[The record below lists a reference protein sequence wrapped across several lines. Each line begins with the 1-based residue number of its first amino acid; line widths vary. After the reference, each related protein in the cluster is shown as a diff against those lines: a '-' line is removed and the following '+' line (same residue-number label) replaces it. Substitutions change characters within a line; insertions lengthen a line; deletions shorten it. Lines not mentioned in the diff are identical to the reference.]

1 MQESVQHISQ
11 SLRAGAGK
19 IRRGKSYRTNNKYSG
34 KKQNQQ
40 SGMFFFYPS
49 FSANQRSQITA
60 EIFNRAHGKE
70 QHEENHANL
79 VEFQPGDFLIKQ
91 QTDSTGTHISKD
103 GAVAHIGLKEIK
115 CIGEKS
121 RGNVRNNSM
130 HICLETGNS
139 HGAKGQVRLWISCAD
154 VLISQLCHNGKGIQ
168 GNCKST
174 GKGSKPE
181 QKCGGQRQNQCRKRA
196 ENLDENP
203 ENSAWS
209 CRKFQVCRGKGS
221 SRNGEKRSQY
231 GTSHR
236 HLYGIKKG
244 QKDFSDIGKIW
255 WDHVCHKI
263 GKMAP
268 ALPEGSEVTA
278 SKPGSQEKQKE
289 EAYWNRPSF
298 GIVYN
303 AAFVHGSHLI
313 FPDCVFRVG
322 VDLFCNFLSQL
333 CCFPI
338 KYNFPILKP
347 NKPLGKLPG
356 KFQIMTVHQNGH
368 TFCLMNASQEL
379 KNLPPSHRVQRS
391 DRFICQ
397 QNTWVTHQGSCNG
410 STLFL
415 TAGKVFHWLLCL
427 VKKSYPVQKL
437 QSFRFAIFSI
447 KPQHTGEK
455 SKVRKA
461 GGEHIF
467 QAGGI
472 LHKTKI
478 LINGSNGCLK
488 AALLPA
494 VQRLEGDSIQ
504 KNLSAGAGEHSV

>member
-1 MQESVQHISQ
+1 MKLRVAVCDDQPEVLESMKTILKETGLVSTVACYDNIRELREELQE
-11 SLRAGAGK
+11 GK
-19 IRRGKSYRTNNKYSG
+19 MVDLLMMDICHELDSHMAIADQ
-34 KKQNQQ
+34 KKNGIDFAYELNQQ
-40 SGMFFFYPS
+40 FPFLQIIYITGY
-49 FSANQRSQITA
+49 NDRYSQD
-60 EIFNRAHGKE
+60 IF
-70 QHEENHANL
+70 
-79 VEFQPGDFLIKQ
+79 
-91 QTDSTGTHISKD
+91 
-103 GAVAHIGLKEIK
+103 LKP
-115 CIGEKS
+115 
-121 RGNVRNNSM
+121 
-130 HICLETGNS
+130 
-139 HGAKGQVRLWISCAD
+139 VRLAGF
-154 VLISQLCHNGKGIQ
+154 LTKPIQ
-168 GNCKST
+168 
-174 GKGSKPE
+174 
-181 QKCGGQRQNQCRKRA
+181 Q
-196 ENLDENP
+196 DY
-203 ENSAWS
+203 
-209 CRKFQVCRGKGS
+209 V
-221 SRNGEKRSQY
+221 
-231 GTSHR
+231 
-236 HLYGIKKG
+236 IKLLLL
-244 QKDFSDIGKIW
+244 
-255 WDHVCHKI
+255 V
-263 GKMAP
+263 
-268 ALPEGSEVTA
+268 
-278 SKPGSQEKQKE
+278 QEKQKE